1 MPNCPECVFKKRNV
15 IIEEHKDD
23 EDVNLNQ
30 LLDEVEVLMK
40 FDPVTKHFIC
50 KRCGL
55 YATREQVGDIRE
67 RINRKESTRED
78 KQYDYLSW
86 GSKFKTSRDN
96 WPKAARYAVWA
107 RQTFPYVLVPYIG
120 KLFNKQFEQVKTER

>member
-86 GSKFKTSRDN
+86 WQKSKKR
-96 WPKAARYAVWA
+96 AVHMSSLSVRSPIEVAA
-107 RQTFPYVLVPYIG
+107 RQTE
-120 KLFNKQFEQVKTER
+120 N

>member
-40 FDPVTKHFIC
+40 FDPVTKQKDSVIEYFLPENQLTDHLCVRDDASLFCHLWFGKHLRVFFSRSLVCNFIA
-50 KRCGL
+50 GSHPVSIIFIL
-55 YATREQVGDIRE
+55 Y
-67 RINRKESTRED
+67 
-78 KQYDYLSW
+78 
-86 GSKFKTSRDN
+86 
-96 WPKAARYAVWA
+96 
-107 RQTFPYVLVPYIG
+107 
-120 KLFNKQFEQVKTER
+120 

>member
-55 YATREQVGDIRE
+55 YATIRSSAYNSSMVPGDVCFFGFENLTFLIPSTTQLGRE
-67 RINRKESTRED
+67 
-78 KQYDYLSW
+78 
-86 GSKFKTSRDN
+86 
-96 WPKAARYAVWA
+96 
-107 RQTFPYVLVPYIG
+107 
-120 KLFNKQFEQVKTER
+120 LFFAILHLFLFAFLPPA

>member
-15 IIEEHKDD
+15 IIEENKDN

-67 RINRKESTRED
+67 RINRKV
-78 KQYDYLSW
+78 KQCQL
-86 GSKFKTSRDN
+86 
-96 WPKAARYAVWA
+96 
-107 RQTFPYVLVPYIG
+107 
-120 KLFNKQFEQVKTER
+120 VKTNSTLHKGVFTWYARTRMG

>member
-55 YATREQVGDIRE
+55 YATREQVGDIRG
-67 RINRKESTRED
+67 IN
-78 KQYDYLSW
+78 
-86 GSKFKTSRDN
+86 SR
-96 WPKAARYAVWA
+96 
-107 RQTFPYVLVPYIG
+107 RQTVDY
-120 KLFNKQFEQVKTER
+120 QFMRMRGYMYYRTCYSSLSR

>member
-40 FDPVTKHFIC
+40 FDPVTKHIFC
-50 KRCGL
+50 
-55 YATREQVGDIRE
+55 QH
-67 RINRKESTRED
+67 S
-78 KQYDYLSW
+78 
-86 GSKFKTSRDN
+86 
-96 WPKAARYAVWA
+96 
-107 RQTFPYVLVPYIG
+107 
-120 KLFNKQFEQVKTER
+120 

>member
-55 YATREQVGDIRE
+55 YATRA
-67 RINRKESTRED
+67 
-78 KQYDYLSW
+78 
-86 GSKFKTSRDN
+86 RDN
-96 WPKAARYAVWA
+96 CTKSCTLCSMGKTDISICTSAVHWKTIQ
-107 RQTFPYVLVPYIG
+107 QTV
-120 KLFNKQFEQVKTER
+120 

>member
-1 MPNCPECVFKKRNV
+1 MPNCPECVFKKRNI

-23 EDVNLNQ
+23 EDVNLTQ

-86 GSKFKTSRDN
+86 VKLTSSSSLCSSMIMFLFLNTHSGQLGIFK
-96 WPKAARYAVWA
+96 AVDFSHKSLYMN
-107 RQTFPYVLVPYIG
+107 TI
-120 KLFNKQFEQVKTER
+120 